1 MNGKRK
7 LPRAAIAG
15 VAIALVALSV
25 ALAFIVPKLGSSAAA
40 DGYAKV
46 RVAELVDQT
55 VIEASGNIEAARA
68 SDLSFN
74 GSGRIESVLATE
86 GLVVAKG
93 RVLAMLDD
101 TSEAYDLANATYKL
115 EQARLTGNARSAE
128 LAALDVELKQADLDR
143 KRLVAPFAGVVTSV
157 DVEVGEYVSGGAAVI
172 SLIDRTSLKAVLQID
187 EIDLPK
193 VRVGQTV
200 EFEFD
205 ALPNLSYRGS
215 VSRIPPVGR
224 VTSQGLAVFDVEA
237 TIANPPDE
245 LLPGYSFSATILAS
259 EARSIL
265 TVPSAAVFPAPRDGG
280 TADAASAPGDSTAPN
295 GAASS
300 AAGTAETGL
309 PADAEARRAA
319 LASMSEEE
327 RAALRARFAAS
338 GGGAGTGG
346 GLGIR
351 GAGIG
356 AAAPADD
363 ATIAQAAAALA
374 VYVPGDDGEPVLRLV
389 SGVPRS
395 DGTVEILSGLEAGEW
410 VLVPKSGTASQTGT
424 GSATGSNSLLPNMR
438 FITGGGGG
446 QPPTGTPPA
455 GARP

>member
-115 EQARLTGNARSAE
+115 EQARLTGNARTAE
-128 LAALDVELKQADLDR
+128 LAALEVELKRAKYELT
-143 KRLVAPFAGVVTSV
+143 KLSAPFAGVVT
-157 DVEVGEYVSGGAAVI
+157 DVAVEPGEYASTGTVI
-172 SLIDRTSLKAVLQID
+172 MSLIDRTSLKAVLQID

-245 LLPGYSFSATILAS
+245 LLPGYSFSAAILAS
-259 EARSIL
+259 EARSVL
-265 TVPSAAVFPAPRDGG
+265 TVPAAAVFPAPRDAAGAG
-280 TADAASAPGDSTAPN
+280 AESPASEAAASPGDEPARTAAASA
-295 GAASS
+295 
-300 AAGTAETGL
+300 TGL
-309 PADAEARRAA
+309 PADPSARRAA
-319 LASMSEEE
+319 FASMTEEQ
-327 RAALRARFAAS
+327 RAALRAQFAAS
-338 GGGAGTGG
+338 GTPGSGAG
-346 GLGIR
+346 LR
-351 GAGIG
+351 GA
-356 AAAPADD
+356 AVATD
-363 ATIAQAAAALA
+363 ATLAPAAAALA
-374 VYVPGDDGEPVLRLV
+374 VYVPGENDEPVLRLV

-395 DGTVEILSGLEAGEW
+395 DGTVEIVSGLAAGEW
-410 VLVPKSGTASQTGT
+410 VLVPKSGSAGASGSTA
-424 GSATGSNSLLPNMR
+424 ATGSDSLLPNMR
-438 FITGGGGG
+438 FITGGGGPAPSG
-446 QPPTGTPPA
+446 APPA
-455 GARP
+455 GVRP